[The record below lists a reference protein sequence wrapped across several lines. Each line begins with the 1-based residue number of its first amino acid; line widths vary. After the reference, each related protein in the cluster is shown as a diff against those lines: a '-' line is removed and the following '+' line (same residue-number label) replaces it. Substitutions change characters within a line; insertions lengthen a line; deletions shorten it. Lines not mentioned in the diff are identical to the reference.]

1 MLRRDFE
8 EGRKVVL
15 QTQIFCFCLK
25 TAFIQPEKKVGLYY
39 TPTRKK
45 SMIEKPLFSNQKKN
59 LILHNYSSPTW
70 RKIQDC
76 RTTFLAHSKSFLRM
90 QIKRLIGY
98 HWESF
103 GHLLKI
109 LVEDPF
115 GIRWGSMGFCFC
127 WLGSSIYGPLLGLL
141 WFFLVDFSDKHEI
154 DQSSISVVL
163 PNFKLFSL
171 WELVCINS
179 FYCFT
184 RFTAPALSRHL
195 TECEGNVIMPGMPL
209 YTGNFDQVEGVAY
222 LRCHCTVLL
231 STSSSLQHMNGLF

>member
-1 MLRRDFE
+1 
-8 EGRKVVL
+8 
-15 QTQIFCFCLK
+15 
-25 TAFIQPEKKVGLYY
+25 
-39 TPTRKK
+39 
-45 SMIEKPLFSNQKKN
+45 MIEKPLFSNRKKIRFCIIT
-59 LILHNYSSPTW
+59 LFHPEK
-70 RKIQDC
+70 KIQDC

-115 GIRWGSMGFCFC
+115 GIRWGPWGSVFAGWGVQFMVHC
-127 WLGSSIYGPLLGLL
+127 WVCYDFFWEISLTNMKLIKVVFLSS
-141 WFFLVDFSDKHEI
+141 FLI
-154 DQSSISVVL
+154 SS
-163 PNFKLFSL
+163 LFSL

-231 STSSSLQHMNGLF
+231 STSSSLQHMNGLL